1 MKVNELIDSFEIWTT
16 NEEARLL
23 EKLKQPVKL
32 GTLSEQE
39 QFKVQ
44 AMIRKSLIT
53 KIGHDNPSVVAN
65 EKTNQ
70 I

>member
-1 MKVNELIDSFEIWTT
+1 MKINELIDTFEIWTT
-16 NEEARLL
+16 NEERKILN
-23 EKLKQPVKL
+23 KLSSPVKL
-32 GTLSEQE
+32 SALSEHE

-53 KIGHDNPSVVAN
+53 KIGFDNPSVVAN
-65 EKTNQ
+65 EKAKQ

>member
-65 EKTNQ
+65 EKTNK

>member
-1 MKVNELIDSFEIWTT
+1 MKINELIDSFEIWTT
-16 NEEARLL
+16 NEEAQLL
-23 EKLKQPVKL
+23 EKLQQPVKL
-32 GTLSEQE
+32 GTLSEQD
-39 QFKVQ
+39 QFRVQ